1 MSVGASAP
9 HNRPVMDLNSPL
21 FDSIRIKPTCDD
33 PKEGSKASSK
43 GGRAGAKASASAT
56 AEASCEAPGCTG
68 AGLYRAPKGRR
79 QEGQY
84 YRFCIDHVRAYNA
97 AYNYFDGMNDAAV
110 EAYQK
115 DAMVG
120 HRPTWSM
127 GVNAAAGTGADTKA
141 DKPEAERD
149 WAYADPLGIL
159 RANGLGGGARRNAQ
173 AEPQRPRHSAAVTKA
188 LDVMG
193 LDDTADTAAIKAQ
206 YKTLVK
212 RFHPD
217 ANGGDRSFEERLR
230 DIIRA
235 HDVLRAAG
243 MC

>member
-1 MSVGASAP
+1 MSAALSAP
-9 HNRPVMDLNSPL
+9 HNRVVMDLNSPL
-21 FDSIRIKPTCDD
+21 FDRIRIKPTCDD
-33 PKEGSKASSK
+33 PKDGSKASSK
-43 GGRAGAKASASAT
+43 GGRAGAKAGAT
-56 AEASCEAPGCTG
+56 TAAEATCEAPGCTG

-79 QEGQY
+79 HEGQY

-127 GVNAAAGTGADTKA
+127 GVNAAAGAGADKA
-141 DKPEAERD
+141 AKPEAERD

-159 RANGLGGGARRNAQ
+159 RANGLGGGARRAAQ
-173 AEPQRPRHSAAVTKA
+173 PEPQRPRHSAAVTKA

>member
-1 MSVGASAP
+1 
-9 HNRPVMDLNSPL
+9 MDLNSPL

-33 PKEGSKASSK
+33 PKEGSKASPK
-43 GGRAGAKASASAT
+43 GGRAKASAGTGAT
-56 AEASCEAPGCTG
+56 TEAACDAPGCTG

-127 GVNAAAGTGADTKA
+127 GVNAAGAGADKAGANPKA

-159 RANGLGGGARRNAQ
+159 RANGVGGNAGRRA
-173 AEPQRPRHSAAVTKA
+173 AAPEPQRPRHSAAVTKA

-193 LDDTADTAAIKAQ
+193 LDETADTAAIKAQ

-243 MC
+243 LC